1 MLILGVQPLHRVST
15 VCGAALLTAAVG
27 QSATDKA

>member
-15 VCGAALLTAAVG
+15 VCGASLLTAAVA